1 MADDEDILCA
11 DGVPHDLHILRRLI
25 FCIILPEML
34 WLLCVVFFYFYSYYS
49 VYTIFTLDDK
59 QSFSLLWSC
68 KLGGVSVLIRY
79 SLGTTWSIR
88 ASPAPPVVPCPNSC
102 IATLAKIIRS
112 LISFIL
118 YIPLLFQ

>member
-34 WLLCVVFFYFYSYYS
+34 WLLVFFYFYSYYS

-59 QSFSLLWSC
+59 QSFTLLWSHVNWEEFQYLYVT
-68 KLGGVSVLIRY
+68 LGDNMVNQG
-79 SLGTTWSIR
+79 
-88 ASPAPPVVPCPNSC
+88 
-102 IATLAKIIRS
+102 
-112 LISFIL
+112 
-118 YIPLLFQ
+118 